1 MFDLFGYPLVQKVL
15 VCEVEGVRN
24 IINRP
29 TYGFAY
35 VLEIYYPHVYKL
47 RIAII

>member
-15 VCEVEGVRN
+15 ACDVEGVD

-35 VLEIYYPHVYKL
+35 VL
-47 RIAII
+47 